1 MRILLTDEPF
11 DAQEAL
17 RINLINEVVDHS
29 KLMERADEIA
39 TQIVKMPPVAV
50 RMMKEFAIRF
60 QDIPVTEAWRV
71 QTLINSLLTQLTTDG
86 DEGRKAFQEKREPI
100 LMEGFVKRRTGILCL
115 IKMIGLSWIKSVG
128 SYMVKFGY
136 VGFIGN
142 IFNITCDMRG
152 IFLEDI
158 CHTLIIRM

>member
-1 MRILLTDEPF
+1 
-11 DAQEAL
+11 
-17 RINLINEVVDHS
+17 
-29 KLMERADEIA
+29 ME
-39 TQIVKMPPVAV
+39 TK
-50 RMMKEFAIRF
+50 
-60 QDIPVTEAWRV
+60 
-71 QTLINSLLTQLTTDG
+71 
-86 DEGRKAFQEKREPI
+86 EGRRFKRKGSPI